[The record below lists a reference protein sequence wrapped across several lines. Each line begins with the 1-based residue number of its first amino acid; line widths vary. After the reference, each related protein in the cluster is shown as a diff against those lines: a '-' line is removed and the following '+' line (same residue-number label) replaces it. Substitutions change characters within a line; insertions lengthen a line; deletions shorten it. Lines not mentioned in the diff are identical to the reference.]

1 MGKRGRSKSTT
12 TVSSSVLFPPL
23 KQIKTDN
30 LLLNDDIEPL
40 TQLFPKV
47 LERFEPKE
55 ENTDSSNRASTF
67 KTEITT
73 TESTEAAETTT
84 KEAEAEAE
92 ANDTQTILS
101 KKKSKK
107 IGRISLARLKSF
119 STKPDLVEWEDVSAP
134 DPRLLCQLKE
144 LPNTVPV
151 PRHWSRK
158 RKYLAGKR
166 GFLKRPF
173 DPPSYIKD
181 TGIQEQRDRVRME
194 DAAKRLK
201 VKAREK
207 MHPKL
212 GRMTVDYESLYNAFF
227 KEQTEPEN
235 LSTHGDLYWEGKE
248 LSSFNVSANATATA
262 IASSSEDRPTTS
274 KKEMS
279 PGHLSWELREALGL
293 PKDGSLELHPPPWLH
308 NQQKVGTPPPSYP
321 QQRIPGLNAP
331 IPAGAQW
338 GFQNGGWGRPPV
350 GGVMIAAAAAAAA
363 DAPNGSEYGNTGYY
377 EEDLT
382 ISKDQICQSIIPLNP
397 VVLKPW
403 YQLVDD
409 DD

>member
-1 MGKRGRSKSTT
+1 MGKRGRSKSATI
-12 TVSSSVLFPPL
+12 SSAVLFPPL
-23 KQIKTDN
+23 KQTKTGN

-40 TQLFPKV
+40 KQLFPKV
-47 LERFEPKE
+47 LERFDPKE
-55 ENTDSSNRASTF
+55 ENTDSSNSASAF
-67 KTEITT
+67 KTETTT
-73 TESTEAAETTT
+73 TEWTEAAEATT
-84 KEAEAEAE
+84 KQAEAE
-92 ANDTQTILS
+92 ANDTQINLS

-248 LSSFNVSANATATA
+248 LSSFNVSANSITTNS
-262 IASSSEDRPTTS
+262 ITSTSSEDRPTTS

-293 PKDGSLELHPPPWLH
+293 PKEGSLELHPPPWLH

-350 GGVMIAAAAAAAA
+350 GGVMIAAAAADALNEA
-363 DAPNGSEYGNTGYY
+363 DYGNTGYY

-382 ISKDQICQSIIPLNP
+382 ISKDQVCQSIIPLNP
-397 VVLKPW
+397 VILKPW

-409 DD
+409 D